1 MAASRE
7 KQSVGLLAGLAA
19 RLLNW
24 VGRDWPVRGSI
35 GPGETM

>member
-7 KQSVGLLAGLAA
+7 RQSVGLLAGLVA
-19 RLLNW
+19 RPLDW